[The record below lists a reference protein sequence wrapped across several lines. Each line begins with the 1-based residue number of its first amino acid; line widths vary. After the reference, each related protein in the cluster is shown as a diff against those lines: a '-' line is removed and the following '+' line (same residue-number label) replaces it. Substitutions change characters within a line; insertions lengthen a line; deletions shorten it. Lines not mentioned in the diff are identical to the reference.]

1 MKKTMLIISALLL
14 TSICWAQ
21 ETVGNHAKPNK
32 QLQESSVKP
41 GDGYTFAKGD
51 TIVISKSCTKYLT
64 GETPSTWVYYVKHIV
79 EQQGGKRFPNG
90 ILIRGIYSWVGPEN
104 LLLAGPTA
112 QTEAASAKKAAD
124 KKSVVERQEEV
135 KQMPKEEQQVIAQAV
150 KEHEVVAIEEPAKET
165 PKEEP
170 AQVAEEPAPV
180 VVAPVVV
187 EEPAPVVEE
196 TPAQA
201 AEEPAPVVEET
212 PAQVAEEPAPVV
224 VAPVVVE
231 EPAQVAEEPASVV
244 EEAPVEEPAEE
255 TKADKKAG
263 KVSKVEKM
271 PAAQFDR
278 FNIGLR
284 GGVASVMQKANKGDW
299 KVGGDIL
306 LDLQYAHYWKRDYK
320 PALGLIIGASVG
332 YSLSPIKCGVNDK
345 FTVDAGADGPI
356 DYAINVDE
364 VKEKD
369 GQIQVEVPVMFS
381 LITDKGFFFNV
392 GPRFMLPVWK
402 RSHTDIDNA
411 RTIQATLPTEGI
423 TVKNNVVTGILNN
436 GDFKNSWKSADI
448 NIMLTCELGYEWKL
462 ANGHA
467 LELGVYADY
476 SVYSKYSNT
485 PTTESF
491 VNVTAPSAEDIAK
504 VSVRALTDSYANKL
518 GYFDAGIKLTYCF
531 NFWKTGA
538 QLR

>member
-1 MKKTMLIISALLL
+1 MKKTMLIISAVLL

-32 QLQESSVKP
+32 QLQESGVKP

-51 TIVISKSCTKYLT
+51 TIIISKSCTQYLT

-90 ILIRGIYSWVGPEN
+90 ILIHGIYSWIGPED
-104 LLLAGPTA
+104 LFLVGPTA
-112 QTEAASAKKAAD
+112 LTEAATAKKVAD
-124 KKSVVERQEEV
+124 EKFVAERQEEV
-135 KQMPKEEQQVIAQAV
+135 KQMPKKEQHAIAQAA
-150 KEHEVVAIEEPAKET
+150 KEHEAVAFEESVKET

-170 AQVAEEPAPV
+170 AQV
-180 VVAPVVV
+180 V
-187 EEPAPVVEE
+187 EV
-196 TPAQA
+196 
-201 AEEPAPVVEET
+201 
-212 PAQVAEEPAPVV
+212 
-224 VAPVVVE
+224 PVVVE
-231 EPAQVAEEPASVV
+231 EPAQVVEAPVVVEEPTQVVEETPVVAEPVV
-244 EEAPVEEPAEE
+244 EEA
-255 TKADKKAG
+255 G
-263 KVSKVEKM
+263 NVSEVDT
-271 PAAQFDR
+271 ATQFDR

-306 LDLQYAHYWKRDYK
+306 LDLQYAHYWKRDSK

-332 YSLSPIKCGVNDK
+332 YSLSPIKCGVNDE
-345 FTVDAGADGPI
+345 FSVNVGTEDQI

-402 RSHTDIDNA
+402 RSHTDIENA
-411 RTIQATLPTEGI
+411 RIQATLSEGI
-423 TVKNNVVTGILNN
+423 TLTNNVVTGVLNN
-436 GDFKNSWKSADI
+436 SNVKNSWKSADI

-462 ANGHA
+462 ANGNG

-491 VNVTAPSAEDIAK
+491 INVTAPSETSIANA
-504 VSVRALTDSYANKL
+504 SARALTDSYADKL

-531 NFWKTGA
+531 NFWKKEA

>member
-32 QLQESSVKP
+32 QLQESGVKP

-150 KEHEVVAIEEPAKET
+150 KEHEAVAIEEPAKET

-187 EEPAPVVEE
+187 EEPAPVVV
-196 TPAQA
+196 
-201 AEEPAPVVEET
+201 EEPAPVVEEAPAQVVEEA
-212 PAQVAEEPAPVV
+212 PAQVAEEPTPVV

-263 KVSKVEKM
+263 KVSKVDKM

-345 FTVDAGADGPI
+345 FTVDAGADGSI

-402 RSHTDIDNA
+402 RSHTDIKNA
-411 RTIQATLPTEGI
+411 HIQATLPEGI
-423 TVKNNVVTGILNN
+423 TVKDNVVTGILNN
-436 GDFKNSWKSADI
+436 GDAKNSWKSADI

-491 VNVTAPSAEDIAK
+491 INVTIPSEAGIANA
-504 VSVRALTDSYANKL
+504 SARALTDSYANKL

>member
-90 ILIRGIYSWVGPEN
+90 ILIRGIYSWIGPED
-104 LLLAGPTA
+104 LFLAGSTA
-112 QTEAASAKKAAD
+112 QTEAATAKKAAD
-124 KKSVVERQEEV
+124 KKSVTERQEEV
-135 KQMPKEEQQVIAQAV
+135 KQMPEEEQQSIAQAV
-150 KEHEVVAIEEPAKET
+150 KDHEAVAIEEPVKET

-170 AQVAEEPAPV
+170 APVAEEEPAPV
-180 VVAPVVV
+180 VVAPIVV
-187 EEPAPVVEE
+187 EEPAQVVEE
-196 TPAQA
+196 TPAQ
-201 AEEPAPVVEET
+201 VVEET
-212 PAQVAEEPAPVV
+212 PAQVAEET
-224 VAPVVVE
+224 
-231 EPAQVAEEPASVV
+231 PAQVAEETPAQVAEETPAQVV
-244 EEAPVEEPAEE
+244 EETPAQVAEETPAEE
-255 TKADKKAG
+255 EAG
-263 KVSKVEKM
+263 KVSKVDKM

-284 GGVASVMQKANKGDW
+284 GGVASVLQKAEKGDW

-332 YSLSPIKCGVNDK
+332 YSLSPIKCGVNDN
-345 FTVDAGADGPI
+345 FIANEGTPDQV
-356 DYAINVDE
+356 DYAINVDKVE
-364 VKEKD
+364 EKD
-369 GQIQVEVPVMFS
+369 GQIQVEVPIMFS

-411 RTIQATLPTEGI
+411 HIQATLPNEGV
-423 TVKNNVVTGILNN
+423 TVTDNVVTGILNN
-436 GDFKNSWKSADI
+436 GDVKNSWKSADI

-467 LELGVYADY
+467 VELGVYADY

-491 VNVTAPSAEDIAK
+491 INVTAPSAAGIANA
-504 VSVRALTDSYANKL
+504 SARALTDSYANKL

>member
-1 MKKTMLIISALLL
+1 MKKTMLIISAVLL

-32 QLQESSVKP
+32 QLQESGVKP

-51 TIVISKSCTKYLT
+51 TIIISKSCTQYLT

-90 ILIRGIYSWVGPEN
+90 ILIHGIYSWIGPED
-104 LLLAGPTA
+104 LFLVGPTA
-112 QTEAASAKKAAD
+112 QTEAATAKKAAD
-124 KKSVVERQEEV
+124 EKFVVERQEEV
-135 KQMPKEEQQVIAQAV
+135 KQMPKEEQQSIAQTA
-150 KEHEVVAIEEPAKET
+150 KEYEAIVLEEPAKET

-170 AQVAEEPAPV
+170 AQVVEETPAQVVEEPAQ
-180 VVAPVVV
+180 VVAEAPAPIVEETPAQIV

-196 TPAQA
+196 TS
-201 AEEPAPVVEET
+201 
-212 PAQVAEEPAPVV
+212 V
-224 VAPVVVE
+224 VA
-231 EPAQVAEEPASVV
+231 
-244 EEAPVEEPAEE
+244 EPAEE
-255 TKADKKAG
+255 EAG
-263 KVSKVEKM
+263 NVSEVDEM
-271 PAAQFDR
+271 RATQFDR

-332 YSLSPIKCGVNDK
+332 YSLSPIKCGVNDE
-345 FTVDAGADGPI
+345 FSVNVGTEDQI

-402 RSHTDIDNA
+402 RSHTDIENA
-411 RTIQATLPTEGI
+411 RIQATLSEGI
-423 TVKNNVVTGILNN
+423 TLTNNVVTGVLNN
-436 GDFKNSWKSADI
+436 SNVKNSWKSADI

-462 ANGHA
+462 ANGDG

-491 VNVTAPSAEDIAK
+491 INVTAPSETSIANA
-504 VSVRALTDSYANKL
+504 SARALTDSYADKL

-531 NFWKTGA
+531 NFWKKEA

>member
-32 QLQESSVKP
+32 QLQESGVKP

-170 AQVAEEPAPV
+170 AQAAEEPAPV

-196 TPAQA
+196 APAQV

-212 PAQVAEEPAPVV
+212 PAQVAEEPAP
-224 VAPVVVE
+224 
-231 EPAQVAEEPASVV
+231 V

-271 PAAQFDR
+271 PAVQFDR

-332 YSLSPIKCGVNDK
+332 YSLSPIKCGVNDN
-345 FTVDAGADGPI
+345 FIVNEGAEDQV

-402 RSHTDIDNA
+402 RSHTDIKNA
-411 RTIQATLPTEGI
+411 HIQATLPNEGI
-423 TVKNNVVTGILNN
+423 TVTDNVVTGVLNN
-436 GDFKNSWKSADI
+436 GDVKNSWKSADI

-491 VNVTAPSAEDIAK
+491 INVTAPSAAGIANA
-504 VSVRALTDSYANKL
+504 SARALTDSYANKL